1 MVTAASQGGGP
12 CRRHLSSQ
20 QLLPHGV
27 SLGGG
32 EETPNW
38 QCTCHMHAVLA
49 AALVCTGKWA
59 SHWQQQGPWTPHPPW
74 SSGVSV
80 CVGCL
85 VQKGGRGIY

>member
-20 QLLPHGV
+20 QLLPDEASGG
-27 SLGGG
+27 GGG
-32 EETPNW
+32 ETPG
-38 QCTCHMHAVLA
+38 QCTCHMHRVHA